1 MRQPTDALK
10 TSAMN
15 RTRLEKLRDTLRK
28 LRPAVPADAKNAART
43 LTQEATLCA
52 NAANLPAIDT
62 FDFTTFHATGGPGG
76 GAAGCIAG
84 VAIQLFPEAAAS
96 ELDKAARDPLQYD
109 IGRSTADIVAQ
120 HVLGLDDR
128 QGDQLLCAAD
138 ETRTDEN
145 KPVTPEEAAVAV
157 ERLLAG
163 ENAERIWDHLCP
175 EDDDDEPEE
184 ETAREFLD
192 HRDEA
197 RISHRLGQPFRF

>member
-1 MRQPTDALK
+1 
-10 TSAMN
+10 MN

-28 LRPAVPADAKNAART
+28 LRPAVPADGKNAART

-62 FDFTTFHATGGPGG
+62 FDFTTFHASGGPGG

-84 VAIQLFPEAAAS
+84 RAIQLFPETAAR
-96 ELDKAARDPLQYD
+96 ELEKAARDPLQYG

-163 ENAERIWDHLCP
+163 EDAERIWDHLYP
-175 EDDDDEPEE
+175 EGDDDEPEE
-184 ETAREFLD
+184 EIARGCLD
-192 HRDEA
+192 RRDEG
-197 RISHRLGQPFRF
+197 RISHRLGRPFRF

>member
-1 MRQPTDALK
+1 
-10 TSAMN
+10 MN

-28 LRPAVPADAKNAART
+28 LRPAVPADTKNAART
-43 LTQEATLCA
+43 LTREATLCA

-76 GAAGCIAG
+76 DAAGCIAG

-96 ELDKAARDPLQYD
+96 ELDKATRDPLQYD

-120 HVLGLDDR
+120 HVLELDDR

-163 ENAERIWDHLCP
+163 EDAERIWDHLCP
-175 EDDDDEPEE
+175 EDGDDEAEE
-184 ETAREFLD
+184 EIARDFLD
-192 HRDEA
+192 RRDEA
-197 RISHRLGQPFRF
+197 RISHRLGRPFRF